1 MSLTIKQQDDTR
13 RELRENFE
21 KSGLAV
27 EEVAADLATT
37 PEYIEQL
44 FRLESKSHDHTW
56 ILRNY
61 LYEKVKAGG
70 KTPTEFTALKGSHR
84 NHWFLNADVIE
95 RGKIMYPGSAETV

>member
-13 RELRENFE
+13 RELLDNFE
-21 KSGLAV
+21 KTGLTA
-27 EEVAADLATT
+27 EQVAADLATT

-44 FRLESKSHDHTW
+44 LRLEPKQHDHTW

-61 LYEKVKAGG
+61 LYEKVKQAG

-84 NHWFLNADVIE
+84 NYWFLNAEFIE
-95 RGKIMYPGSAETV
+95 NGKIMFPQI